1 MRLAFRFIFTT
12 SLLALAGCGIVG
24 EERALY
30 MKRDWDNLTS
40 TRWLNVGSD
49 VTGFSEAFPSAQRK
63 EQLAEQEICLHN
75 NSRNRVITQ
84 NGVNDSV
91 AYRRCSLAPYAQ
103 DGGSRMNIRPD
114 GQGRV
119 IR

>member
-1 MRLAFRFIFTT
+1 MRLASRVFFTA

-40 TRWLNVGSD
+40 TRWLGVGSD

-63 EQLAEQEICLHN
+63 EQLAEQDICLHK
-75 NSRNRVITQ
+75 NSQNRIITQ

-91 AYRRCSLAPYAQ
+91 AYRRCPLAPYAQ
-103 DGGSRMNIRPD
+103 EGGSRMGIRPD
-114 GQGRV
+114 GNGTV